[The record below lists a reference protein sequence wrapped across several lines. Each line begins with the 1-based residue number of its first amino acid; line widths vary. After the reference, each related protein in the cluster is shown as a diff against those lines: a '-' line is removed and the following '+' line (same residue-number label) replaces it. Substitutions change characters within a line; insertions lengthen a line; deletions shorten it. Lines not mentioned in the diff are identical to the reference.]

1 MGLEQIVG
9 DRPAM
14 VGVASYEGEFIETL
28 DEIYWHPAV
37 ATRWDGA
44 TRAFAFWWAGDGG
57 HFHIHRYRRIV
68 ETPTGFYLPCESH
81 GIFVTEKIPDWG
93 RAILDEY
100 EQTDEYRMFK
110 DRKWIDKV
118 QGF

>member
-14 VGVASYEGEFIETL
+14 VGVASYEGEFAETL
-28 DEIYWHPAV
+28 DKIYWHPAV

-57 HFHIHRYRRIV
+57 HFHAHRSRRIV
-68 ETPTGFYLPCESH
+68 ETPTGFHLLCGSH
-81 GIFVTEKIPDWG
+81 GIFVEEKIPGWA